1 MAIHDLIFLRIEL
14 ALDDAHI
21 ALKLL
26 MEPGKPRLLQFDKIV
41 DVDQVVAQRHLVLLL
56 SLIQIAIEHLQ
67 NRILSV
73 NLTIVVLLENLNFL
87 L

>member
-1 MAIHDLIFLRIEL
+1 MAVHDLIFLRIEL
-14 ALDDAHI
+14 ALDDTHI

-26 MEPGKPRLLQFDKIV
+26 MEPGKPRLLQLDKVV

-56 SLIQIAIEHLQ
+56 SLIQIAIEHLKD
-67 NRILSV
+67 RILSV

>member
-1 MAIHDLIFLRIEL
+1 
-14 ALDDAHI
+14 
-21 ALKLL
+21 
-26 MEPGKPRLLQFDKIV
+26 
-41 DVDQVVAQRHLVLLL
+41 VDQVVAQRHLVLLL

>member
-1 MAIHDLIFLRIEL
+1 VAIHDLIFLRIEL
-14 ALDDAHI
+14 PLDDAHI

-26 MEPGKPRLLQFDKIV
+26 MEPGKPRLLELDKIV
-41 DVDQVVAQRHLVLLL
+41 DVDQVVAQRHLILLL
-56 SLIQIAIEHLQ
+56 SFIQITIEHLQ

>member
-26 MEPGKPRLLQFDKIV
+26 MEPGKPRLLQFYKIV

>member
-1 MAIHDLIFLRIEL
+1 MAVHDLIFLCIEL
-14 ALDDAHI
+14 ALDDTHI

-26 MEPGKPRLLQFDKIV
+26 MEPGKPRLLQLDKVV

-56 SLIQIAIEHLQ
+56 SLIQIAIEHLKD
-67 NRILSV
+67 RILSV
-73 NLTIVVLLENLNFL
+73 NLTIVVLLVNLNFL